1 MLDKNLDFEKL
12 KDLRVG
18 ECLELDYKV
27 DGKQLGK
34 IRACK
39 VSENSVKIDF
49 NFGKEKTTLE
59 MNVRRVESG

>member
-12 KDLRVG
+12 RSLRVG

-59 MNVRRVESG
+59 MNVRRVRE